1 MDYPEFKDTS
11 CLTTFVQEQN
21 RQIQFLYTQLH
32 EQRKLISELQ
42 NELAILKESKS
53 EIYYQRFLEKQLGA
67 SHKVTK
73 YGITDITTDSQHI
86 EIKHWKHFKACLG
99 QLKSYNHG
107 DNKQLIAA
115 LYGDEYKKKQDVIDL
130 FHSHDIS
137 VWELNDSP
145 NGIVIVKHVKEI
157 IEDDGHTVDEI
168 DNFHKWLDQHVQYKE
183 GSILNL
189 KDVCEKFFNKSN
201 IHSRKSSLFRKEM
214 ENYIKTRFQ
223 NVNSVYKDTSFNSI
237 RVRGWINL
245 RLV

>member
-1 MDYPEFKDTS
+1 MDYPELNETS
-11 CLTTFVQEQN
+11 LTTFVQEQN

-73 YGITDITTDSQHI
+73 YGITDITTDSEHI

-130 FHSHDIS
+130 FHSHDVN

-145 NGIVIVKHVKEI
+145 NGIVIVKHVKEMV
-157 IEDDGHTVDEI
+157 EDNDD
-168 DNFHKWLDQHVQYKE
+168 DFHNWLTKNIQYKH
-183 GSILNL
+183 GSVLNL
-189 KDVCEKFFNKSN
+189 KDICEKFVGCESITKNQKTLYKKAIEKWLLKN
-201 IHSRKSSLFRKEM
+201 IK
-214 ENYIKTRFQ
+214 
-223 NVNSVYKDTSFNSI
+223 NVNHICVESRFNNI
-237 RVRGWINL
+237 KFFGWKNISL
-245 RLV
+245 I

>member
-1 MDYPEFKDTS
+1 MDYPELNETS
-11 CLTTFVQEQN
+11 LTTFVQEQN

-73 YGITDITTDSQHI
+73 YGITDITTDSEHI

-107 DNKQLIAA
+107 DSKQLIAA

-157 IEDDGHTVDEI
+157 VEDDGHTVNSIND
-168 DNFHKWLDQHVQYKE
+168 FHKWLDQHLQYKE
-183 GSILNL
+183 GSVLKLQETIECFLN
-189 KDVCEKFFNKSN
+189 KP
-201 IHSRKSSLFRKEM
+201 IPSRHLSIYRNQL
-214 ENYIKTRFQ
+214 ENYISYKY
-223 NVNSVYKDTSFNSI
+223 NKNSKYKQFWLNGKKYKGWLHFSI
-237 RVRGWINL
+237 F
-245 RLV
+245 

>member
-1 MDYPEFKDTS
+1 MDYPELEETS
-11 CLTTFVQEQN
+11 LTKFVQEQN

-42 NELAILKESKS
+42 NEVAILKESKS

-107 DNKQLIAA
+107 DNKKLIAA

-145 NGIVIVKHVKEI
+145 NGIVIVKHIKEI
-157 IEDDGHTVDEI
+157 SEEND
-168 DNFHKWLDQHVQYKE
+168 FHKWLDKHVKYKE
-183 GSILNL
+183 NSVLRLQETVECFLN
-189 KDVCEKFFNKSN
+189 KHV
-201 IHSRKSSLFRKEM
+201 HSRNLSIYRLQI
-214 ENYIKTRFQ
+214 ENYIS
-223 NVNSVYKDTSFNSI
+223 SVYKQSVKNKYSQFWIGGTKYK
-237 RVRGWINL
+237 GWL
-245 RLV
+245 HLSLS